1 MARVIP
7 LARAAQQDRL
17 HEVLRLAIV
26 YGCALALI
34 SAGQPL
40 PL

>member
-1 MARVIP
+1 MARVIV
-7 LARAAQQDRL
+7 LAQAAQQDRL
-17 HEVLRLAIV
+17 QQLLRLAIV